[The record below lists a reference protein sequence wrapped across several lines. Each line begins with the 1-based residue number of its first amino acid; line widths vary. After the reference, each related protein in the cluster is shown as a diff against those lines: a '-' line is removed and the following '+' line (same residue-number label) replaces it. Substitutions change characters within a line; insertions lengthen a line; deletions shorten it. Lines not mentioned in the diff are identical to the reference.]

1 MKKKLLITV
10 PAIVILIA
18 SIVASILLINIKPD
32 TSQVSTA
39 KKVADHT
46 DPAVVYLY
54 DGVSVE
60 WTYYGTGDSY
70 YDDLLYN
77 FFQGIGTVDQFGAQG
92 SGFIINENGYIVTNA
107 HVVEYSKL
115 DDQELA
121 DMSLSY
127 YADQFSSYLTSIGIS
142 ETYDNAYDFLWSYM
156 AWTNVDRSLIVVL
169 PGSEVTDV
177 QQIDSKIMFNGEIK
191 SYGAPTGEGK
201 DVAIVKIEADNL
213 PTLSLANSDEVQLQ
227 DSVWAFG
234 FPAAAESSA
243 LSPDA
248 ALVVSVTSGNISAVD
263 KRSTQGAPILQMDAA
278 ITHGSSGG
286 PIVKED
292 GGVIGIS
299 TFRGDTVN
307 GQEVQGFNFIV
318 PSNTIKEFV
327 SQSGGSNE
335 EGAVDKLYKE
345 GLNLYWGGYYKDA
358 LSKFEAVKR
367 LFPEHSEIDKL
378 IENSQKKSSE
388 SKTLWSNYKTAFI
401 SYDVV
406 AAVAMGLLLLFTFKG
421 KKTSK
426 KKDSGAET
434 EPAAEKGITSQDSSK
449 DGDDNSESEPNS
461 NTNDDYIGE

>member
-1 MKKKLLITV
+1 MTV

-18 SIVASILLINIKPD
+18 SIVTSIFLINIKPD
-32 TSQVSTA
+32 TSHISTA
-39 KKVADHT
+39 KKVADYT
-46 DPAVVYLY
+46 DPAVVYLF
-54 DGVSVE
+54 DMVSVE

-77 FFQGIGTVDQFGAQG
+77 FFNGIGTVDQFGAQG

-115 DDQELA
+115 DDQDLA
-121 DMSLSY
+121 DMSLAY

-142 ETYDNAYDFLWSYM
+142 ETYDNAYNFLWSYM
-156 AWTNVDRSLIVVL
+156 GWTKVDRSLRVVL
-169 PGSEVTDV
+169 PGSEIADV

-213 PTLSLANSDEVQLQ
+213 PSLSLANSDEVQLQ
-227 DSVWAFG
+227 DSVWALG

-278 ITHGSSGG
+278 ITHGNSGG
-286 PIVKED
+286 PVVRAD
-292 GGVIGIS
+292 GEVIGIS
-299 TFRGDTVN
+299 TFGGDTVN

-335 EGAVDKLYKE
+335 EGEVDKLYKE
-345 GLNLYWGGYYKDA
+345 GLELYWGGYYKDA
-358 LSKFEAVKR
+358 LTKFEAVKR

-388 SKTLWSNYKTAFI
+388 SKTLWSNFKTAFI
-401 SYDVV
+401 AYDVV
-406 AAVAMGLLLLFTFKG
+406 ATVAIGLLVFFSFKG
-421 KKTSK
+421 KSK
-426 KKDSGAET
+426 GKPSKQKGSGAET
-434 EPAAEKGITSQDSSK
+434 VPVADKGIPSQVPSKEDDS
-449 DGDDNSESEPNS
+449 NSESEDS
-461 NTNDDYIGE
+461 NQETDDYIGE